1 MFSGEMGGG
10 EMMRGF
16 RLEAG
21 LLKVIARIEEKDKRH
36 LKIRT

>member
-1 MFSGEMGGG
+1 MFSGEIGRG

-16 RLEAG
+16 RLEG